1 MIMYISSIKF
11 KDFRNFKEETITFS
25 PKVNVIIGENA
36 QGKTNLIEG
45 IYITSMGKS
54 FRTVKDKDMIAFGKE
69 YCRIHGEFSDH
80 DTETVD
86 IILGKDG
93 KKAAKIDGHKVEK
106 TSELLSNVVC
116 VVFSPEDL
124 KIIKEDPAKR
134 RSFIDRELSRISVA
148 YLENIKKYKKALQ
161 QRNSLLKNFMGNSD
175 DSSFLAA
182 IGIWDDILA
191 ESGAAVMKKRNSFIY
206 RLSTISGLIHQSITR
221 DRETLDLVYSSNIPF
236 EKDAAV
242 LSIKEKIIEIL
253 NKNRKADI
261 ERGTTTHGPHRD
273 DMDVYINGV
282 NTRHFGSQGQ
292 QRTAALSLKLAEIDI
307 IRTERGYNP
316 ILLLDDVLSELDPY
330 RQKYMVE
337 TLKEVQLMITTTEL
351 TQEVKNFLSYAKMV
365 HIENGAVTEG

>member
-1 MIMYISSIKF
+1 MYISSIKF

-45 IYITSMGKS
+45 IYMTSMGKS

-148 YLENIKKYKKALQ
+148 Y
-161 QRNSLLKNFMGNSD
+161 
-175 DSSFLAA
+175 
-182 IGIWDDILA
+182 
-191 ESGAAVMKKRNSFIY
+191 
-206 RLSTISGLIHQSITR
+206 
-221 DRETLDLVYSSNIPF
+221 
-236 EKDAAV
+236 
-242 LSIKEKIIEIL
+242 
-253 NKNRKADI
+253 
-261 ERGTTTHGPHRD
+261 
-273 DMDVYINGV
+273 
-282 NTRHFGSQGQ
+282 
-292 QRTAALSLKLAEIDI
+292 
-307 IRTERGYNP
+307 
-316 ILLLDDVLSELDPY
+316 
-330 RQKYMVE
+330 
-337 TLKEVQLMITTTEL
+337 
-351 TQEVKNFLSYAKMV
+351 
-365 HIENGAVTEG
+365 